1 VILILK
7 NNAGMLIGAL
17 VAVILQALVAPYIT
31 IGYAMLNLIMCYV
44 ILMAIIRADKQGYIM
59 PFVLGLCY
67 DLMSSGTVGAMAF
80 ICVVLTF
87 VISRI
92 YSMLANDTMLIP
104 VVLIT
109 LGCFVGELIYGCLL
123 IVCGL
128 DVSLPEALLYRMLP
142 CGLYDTVVS
151 LVAYVLIV
159 RFVFSAR
166 STDTMQVIR

>member
-1 VILILK
+1 MILILK

-31 IGYAMLNLIMCYV
+31 IGYAMLNFIMCYV

-92 YSMLANDTMLIP
+92 
-104 VVLIT
+104 
-109 LGCFVGELIYGCLL
+109 
-123 IVCGL
+123 
-128 DVSLPEALLYRMLP
+128 
-142 CGLYDTVVS
+142 
-151 LVAYVLIV
+151 
-159 RFVFSAR
+159 
-166 STDTMQVIR
+166 